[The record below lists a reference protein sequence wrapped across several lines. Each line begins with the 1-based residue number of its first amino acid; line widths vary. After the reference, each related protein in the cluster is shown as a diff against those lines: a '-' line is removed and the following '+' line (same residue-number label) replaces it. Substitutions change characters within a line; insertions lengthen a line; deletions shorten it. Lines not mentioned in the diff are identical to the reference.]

1 MDRQHC
7 GFFDMRRVQG
17 IGQPCKQCIVWFD
30 CAHITVVRLTCF
42 GFFLNLVKMEFQAEP
57 IDNAARL
64 LPRCALDAAVLPD
77 CVQAVLVRYPG
88 IVCGCRTQGRFKVF
102 VYRIIGAGPA
112 AQFQYS
118 GACFFY
124 GDVVNLPALLH
135 AEHNCQFFFIP
146 QRMPAQKLQKP
157 LLLFVPLCK
166 VRCDAFCR
174 KRLLILVHDLVKL
187 LFEFVHHCNL
197 AFLDF
202 LFITPGGAKPK

>member
-1 MDRQHC
+1 
-7 GFFDMRRVQG
+7 MRRVQG
-17 IGQPCKQCIVWFD
+17 IGQPRKQRVVWLY
-30 CAHITVVRLTCF
+30 CTHITVVQLARF
-42 GFFLNLVKMEFQAEP
+42 RFLFDLVEMKFQAEP

-102 VYRIIGAGPA
+102 VYRIIGADPA

-118 GACFFY
+118 GARFIYSDTVDFS
-124 GDVVNLPALLH
+124 ALLH
-135 AEHNCQFFFIP
+135 AEHDCQFFLVP
-146 QRMPAQKLQKP
+146 QRMLAKKLQKP
-157 LLLFVPLCK
+157 LLLFVPLRK
-166 VRCDAFCR
+166 VCCDAFCR

-202 LFITPGGAKPK
+202 LFITPGGAEPK